1 MRASMVPS
9 SSSSD
14 GVTFFGRIHR
24 YSCAVKNDRKPEAV
38 AMNRLVRPFR
48 HALLAV
54 AAIVLLIQPAMA
66 APPTF
71 QTTARQAI
79 LLDLDTGTVLY
90 EKDSDSPMFPASMSK
105 IMTALLVFDELR
117 AGRLQMDSTFRVS
130 EKAWRMGGSKMFVSV
145 NTEVAIEDLL
155 RGVIVQSGN
164 DASIVIA
171 EGIAGSEEAFAERMT
186 ERAREIG
193 LEGTQFRN
201 ATGWPDPEH
210 FTTARDLAML
220 VTFLI
225 REYPEFYGL
234 YSEREFTYGKSLDGK
249 PITQGNRNPL
259 LYKAVG
265 ADGLKTGHTEASGF
279 GLTASAVRGELR
291 LVMVINGLD
300 SVRARSSE
308 SERLI
313 NWGFR
318 VFDNY
323 PLFQAGETVEEAKVW
338 LGDAGTVPLVIDA
351 PLTVTIPK
359 SSRRGMRVKVM
370 YESPIP
376 APVSAGVEVARIEV
390 TAPDMEPIVRPL
402 KTAQDVG
409 QLAFF
414 GRIKSAIDFIIFGS
428 SSGG

>member
-1 MRASMVPS
+1 MTRFA
-9 SSSSD
+9 
-14 GVTFFGRIHR
+14 RNI
-24 YSCAVKNDRKPEAV
+24 
-38 AMNRLVRPFR
+38 R
-48 HALLAV
+48 HVLLALT
-54 AAIVLLIQPAMA
+54 ALAIITPAQA

-79 LLDLDTGTVLY
+79 LIDFDTGTVLY
-90 EKDSDSPMFPASMSK
+90 EKDSESPMFPASMSK
-105 IMTALLVFDELR
+105 IMTSLLVFDELR
-117 AGRLQMDSTFRVS
+117 AGRLEMDSTFRVS
-130 EKAWRMGGSKMFVSV
+130 EKAWRKGGSKMFVSV
-145 NTEVAIEDLL
+145 NDEIRVEDLL
-155 RGVIVQSGN
+155 RGIIVQSGN

-186 ERAREIG
+186 ERAIEID
-193 LEGTQFRN
+193 LTNTQFRN
-201 ATGWPDPEH
+201 ATGWPDPDH
-210 FTTARDLAML
+210 VTTARDLAML
-220 VTFLI
+220 AIFLI

-279 GLTASAVRGELR
+279 GLTASAVRGDRR

-308 SERLI
+308 SKRLL

-323 PLFQAGETVEEAKVW
+323 KLFEAGETVEEAKVW
-338 LGDAGTVPLVIDA
+338 LGDAGVVPLVIEDA
-351 PLTVTIPK
+351 LAVTIPK

-376 APVSAGVEVARIEV
+376 APISAGVEVARLEV
-390 TAPDMEPIVRPL
+390 TAPDMQPISRPL
-402 KTAQDVG
+402 KTASDVG
-409 QLAFF
+409 QLDFF
-414 GRIKSAIDFIIFGS
+414 GRITSAINFIIFGS

>member
-1 MRASMVPS
+1 
-9 SSSSD
+9 
-14 GVTFFGRIHR
+14 
-24 YSCAVKNDRKPEAV
+24 
-38 AMNRLVRPFR
+38 MNRIVRRFR
-48 HALLAV
+48 YALLALATLAV
-54 AAIVLLIQPAMA
+54 INPAQA

-79 LLDLDTGTVLY
+79 LIDFDTGAVLY
-90 EKDSDSPMFPASMSK
+90 EKDSDAPMFPASMSK
-105 IMTALLVFDELR
+105 IMTSLLVFDELR
-117 AGRLQMDSTFRVS
+117 AGRLQLDSTFRVS
-130 EKAWRMGGSKMFVSV
+130 EKAWRMGGSKMFVGV
-145 NTEVAIEDLL
+145 NDEIKIEDLL

-164 DASIVIA
+164 DASIVMA
-171 EGIAGSEEAFAERMT
+171 EGIAGTEEAFAELMT
-186 ERAREIG
+186 ERAIEIG
-193 LEGTQFRN
+193 LTNTQFRN
-201 ATGWPDPEH
+201 ATGWPDPDH
-210 FTTARDLAML
+210 VTTARDLAKL
-220 VTFLI
+220 ALFLI

-279 GLTASAVRGELR
+279 GLTASAVRGDRR

-308 SERLI
+308 SERLL

-318 VFDNY
+318 VFDNFQ
-323 PLFQAGETVEEAKVW
+323 LFEAGETVEEAKVW
-338 LGDAGTVPLVIDA
+338 LGDAGFVPLVIEEA
-351 PLTVTIPK
+351 LAVTIPK

-376 APVSAGVEVARIEV
+376 APISAGVEVARLEV
-390 TAPDMEPIVRPL
+390 TAPDMEPISRPL
-402 KTAQDVG
+402 KTAADVG
-409 QLAFF
+409 QLDFF
-414 GRIKSAIDFIIFGS
+414 GRITSAINFIIFGS